1 MPVLLKSVL
10 LRIRPSP
17 GKCLTVPST
26 PPASIPVRK
35 AVDAR
40 STVLGSEPYWRP
52 QRPIGSFAR
61 PRSAGT
67 VSVTGARLT
76 FTPAAASSRAHPVAA
91 LVSAADD
98 IRACSLADGG
108 RVNPSPRSW
117 CTSPPSWSAAM
128 SSPTSPVLL
137 PDTSPW
143 RWSEVRVTLS
153 APSQPPR

>member
-1 MPVLLKSVL
+1 MPVALKSVL

-26 PPASIPVRK
+26 PPASIPLRN
-35 AVDAR
+35 AVEAR
-40 STVLGSEPYWRP
+40 STVSGSEPYCRP
-52 QRPIGSFAR
+52 QRPIGSLAR
-61 PRSAGT
+61 PMSAGT

-76 FTPAAASSRAHPVAA
+76 LTPAAFSSRAQPVAA

-98 IRACSLADGG
+98 IVACSLADGG
-108 RVNPSPRSW
+108 RVKPSPRSW

-143 RWSEVRVTLS
+143 RCSEVRVTLS
-153 APSQPPR
+153 APSHPPR